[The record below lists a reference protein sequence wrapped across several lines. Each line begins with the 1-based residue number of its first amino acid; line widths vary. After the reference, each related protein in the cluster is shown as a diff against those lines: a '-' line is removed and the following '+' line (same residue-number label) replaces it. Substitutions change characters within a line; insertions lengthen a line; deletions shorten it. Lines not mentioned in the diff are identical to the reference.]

1 MTASDR
7 RLESQVALITG
18 AGRGIG
24 RATALALASA
34 GADIVGVSLDPGR
47 LASLGDEVRAMGRR
61 FEYVAADAAMPDT
74 ATTAVSTA
82 TDSFGRVDILVNNA
96 GIGMYADFTDST
108 LQDYDQI
115 MNTSMRSTFVFTS
128 AVVPIMK
135 RQHRGLILQ
144 IASQAGLR
152 GFPREAVYCA
162 AKHAQVGFSRAL
174 RLELAPLG
182 IKVGVICPAG
192 VKTDFAIGRG
202 RTKEFVANSGFMTA
216 EDIAEAVLFMA
227 CQSPDARAV
236 EIAMVSIN
244 EAL

>member
-1 MTASDR
+1 MTARDKH
-7 RLESQVALITG
+7 LEGQVALITG

-24 RATALALASA
+24 RATTLALASA

-61 FEYVAADAAMPDT
+61 FEFVAADAALPET
-74 ATTAVSTA
+74 ARRAVSTA
-82 TDSFGRVDILVNNA
+82 TDRLGRVDILVNNA